1 LSRRRRRKLE
11 RGEAFQSGLK
21 RDMDCD
27 LCIYAGSLRP
37 LGIHVEHVPAIFFSF
52 SQVEREI
59 VKKTIQRKKK
69 KNKYKKKLT
78 QANSVCS
85 YPLYRYLFLFIFS
98 AVYIGRERASGRGM
112 QPGLYI

>member
-1 LSRRRRRKLE
+1 VYVIYLSRRRRRKLE
-11 RGEAFQSGLK
+11 RGETFQSGLK

-69 KNKYKKKLT
+69 KNKYKKVDRGQFRVLL
-78 QANSVCS
+78 SSIPVFIPIYFLS
-85 YPLYRYLFLFIFS
+85 RLYR
-98 AVYIGRERASGRGM
+98 
-112 QPGLYI
+112 